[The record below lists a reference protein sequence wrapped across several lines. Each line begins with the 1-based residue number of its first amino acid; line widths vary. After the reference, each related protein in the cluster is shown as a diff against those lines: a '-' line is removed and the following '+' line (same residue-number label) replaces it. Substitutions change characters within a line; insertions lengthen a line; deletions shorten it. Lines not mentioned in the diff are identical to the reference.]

1 VVTGSFPTGER
12 AHKHEIEESKARDR
26 QIPCSFE
33 QIRAF
38 CVLFGVF
45 GAFGVLSGRFSEWF
59 FGRFSEW
66 FFWALFGVVFGDI
79 GAFRTLFGVVSR
91 GKSGKTKGNA

>member
-12 AHKHEIEESKARDR
+12 AHKHGIEESKARDR

-45 GAFGVLSGRFSEWF
+45 GAFGVLSGRFSEWLAGGNQEKLREMLSNF
-59 FGRFSEW
+59 LWMPCGCLEK
-66 FFWALFGVVFGDI
+66 
-79 GAFRTLFGVVSR
+79 TLF
-91 GKSGKTKGNA
+91 